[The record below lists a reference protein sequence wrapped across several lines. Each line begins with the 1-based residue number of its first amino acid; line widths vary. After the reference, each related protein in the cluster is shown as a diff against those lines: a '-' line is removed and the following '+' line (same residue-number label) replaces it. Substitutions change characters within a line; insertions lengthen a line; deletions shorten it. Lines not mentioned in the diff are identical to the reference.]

1 MPGLLDLIIIKIR
14 ESKLIVDEFNYVFF
28 YCCHIYK
35 YNIFIDMNLQENIHK
50 IKDMMGINERHDLL
64 NKPIKDIIDQV
75 GGYGTGFNTD
85 EDAIEEIEYVV
96 SSDFPEGLNN
106 IPTKVIL
113 YRVILLEDG
122 KSINEDQVGE
132 HFISDPRHID
142 RSFLEK
148 IDIWDNWDADNSKLW
163 LLQCETDGDNIDI
176 ERTIGNRIQYPRENE
191 FTLKNDKNIRLI
203 KKKILNKEQIR

>member
-1 MPGLLDLIIIKIR
+1 M
-14 ESKLIVDEFNYVFF
+14 
-28 YCCHIYK
+28 
-35 YNIFIDMNLQENIHK
+35 
-50 IKDMMGINERHDLL
+50 
-64 NKPIKDIIDQV
+64 
-75 GGYGTGFNTD
+75 
-85 EDAIEEIEYVV
+85 
-96 SSDFPEGLNN
+96 
-106 IPTKVIL
+106 
-113 YRVILLEDG
+113 EDG

-191 FTLKNDKNIRLI
+191 FTLKNDKNIRLL
-203 KKKILNKEQIR
+203 KKKILNKEQLR